1 MKVTAAPTQPFER
14 RGIHVVSHMAMSGA
28 SKKIHVV
35 SHMAMSGASN
45 QTKYSVWQKVKNS
58 NIIKK

>member
-1 MKVTAAPTQPFER
+1 
-14 RGIHVVSHMAMSGA
+14 MAMSGA